1 MNHIKNM
8 FSVSGKSGKSK
19 TADDTTAIL
28 SIAVVIGVLLIIL
41 YCLSNKNKQ
50 HREAT
55 LENYES
61 GNGSDDNAKR
71 LMEIILLPRL
81 PSEDRDYKY
90 LGLFSNDIE
99 SSLYLSSD
107 LKRGMWEGPIKNSM
121 PMTSGAEGSRTEVK
135 IKHITLNDNGE
146 LMCIDE
152 NDKIWFKPN
161 NISDLNVNGDA
172 ADKGANSL
180 DKEWRDDWV
189 TDRTFKTSYVMFFER
204 EVKVSDTSNQQTQT
218 QTPETAQTQTPETEQ
233 TQTVEAL
240 EKYYVIKKEGELGIG
255 DKQIGI
261 YKYVKNDDSRKLE
274 PLHTNITVRIVDND
288 GTEVGSRS
296 SSTRLIKIFK
306 EADGHLLG
314 LFADNKL
321 RISALKER
329 DFHIKLKNTG
339 GNDDGTPLDFRE
351 SHNKN
356 ILLDVL
362 YDKNKMMYGIGK
374 VGGNPIL
381 LKQTSISYLGEF
393 LPLFKIN
400 PKLEDNRT
408 LLSYR
413 DIIYLKNGYSP
424 VNDNRMPT
432 LDDSYMNEKNKDMT
446 EFRKFCKSRH
456 PKNKNNFRLEKQI
469 SEFNQKI
476 EDLKQLKTKLMTL
489 DSRKQLQDNSPS

>member
-1 MNHIKNM
+1 M
-8 FSVSGKSGKSK
+8 FSVSGKSGKSN

-50 HREAT
+50 PREAT

-81 PSEDRDYKY
+81 PSDDRDYKY
-90 LGLFSNDIE
+90 LGLFSNDTE

-161 NISDLNVNGDA
+161 NISDLNSNNDG

-180 DKEWRDDWV
+180 DKEWRDDWI

-218 QTPETAQTQTPETEQ
+218 SAQTPAQAQTPETEQ

-240 EKYYVIKKEGELGIG
+240 EKYYVIKKEGDSGIG

-261 YKYVKNDDSRKLE
+261 YKYVKNDDIRKLE
-274 PLHTNITVRIVDND
+274 PLHTNITIRIVDNN
-288 GTEVGSRS
+288 GTEVGSGS

-321 RISALKER
+321 RISALKEK
-329 DFHIKLKNTG
+329 DFHIKLKNAG
-339 GNDDGTPLDFRE
+339 VNDDGAPLDFRE

-362 YDKNKMMYGIGK
+362 YDKNKMMYGIGR

-381 LKQTSISYLGEF
+381 LKQTSVSYLGEF

-456 PKNKNNFRLEKQI
+456 PKNQNNFRLEKQI

-489 DSRKQLQDNSPS
+489 DSRKQLQDNSPL